1 MRYWILCFCI
11 IYGTFVFAQGFLIP
25 VGFHKPFW
33 RNTNKKDVAA
43 KMQNDALLVVSA
55 STEEVQS
62 QLPKLYEMKV
72 VAGGVS
78 KTPLEFTKKMILD
91 YEKLPQADSHFKEVK
106 YDATKK
112 TLYLHLE
119 ALGYHARMHLRMK
132 EVAIP
137 NGYQIQWECVR
148 GSFQGMKGLFELL
161 ELERQKTEISM
172 TAEYRASKLPLPQV
186 LMGAGLEAVGKLTA
200 YKLRDFVQEKY
211 KE

>member
-1 MRYWILCFCI
+1 MRYWILYLCM
-11 IYGTFVFAQGFLIP
+11 YGTFALAQGVLIP
-25 VGFHKPFW
+25 IGFHKPFW
-33 RNTNKKDVAA
+33 RNINKKEVAE

-55 STEEVQS
+55 STDEVQS
-62 QLPKLYEMKV
+62 QPPKLYEMKV
-72 VAGGVS
+72 VAGGIS
-78 KTPLEFTKKMILD
+78 KTPLEFTKKIILD

-106 YDATKK
+106 YDTVKK
-112 TLYLHLE
+112 TLYLHME
-119 ALGYHARMHLRMK
+119 ALGYHARMHLQMK
-132 EVAIP
+132 EVEIP

-186 LMGAGLEAVGKLTA
+186 LMGAGLEAIGKLTA
-200 YKLRDFVQEKY
+200 YKLRDFVQTKY